1 MKIKIV
7 PSASRTALH
16 DFMATAAMTRVTMVF
31 VKQHPGSKFAN
42 KEIRYEFRDADD
54 LKYRVFISFNPKIPW
69 TFNLE
74 YGKTSG
80 RMPDSIAEDFTE
92 KFVAKMQKR
101 RFPGW
106 KKGDTIVLKTY
117 HSFFA
122 LNNDEG
128 RTGRAAFK
136 AEKKRLASIPKPM
149 TQAEMAK
156 AFGLDM
162 TPIKL
167 TAVGPQSNET
177 SHFRVRQG
185 DNTKIRTLTLYHPG
199 FPISDKKWRAN
210 SEKGIRHKYD
220 TSKWRIEY
228 NGGSLK
234 KGWDKR
240 VEQFFI
246 SEFAKEPGYIDPK
259 DPYANWINV
268 FPEDAPGIYRTE
280 LFNRFKTQQA
290 ANEGKSW
297 KP

>member
-1 MKIKIV
+1 MEIKIV
-7 PSASRTALH
+7 PSTSGTALH
-16 DFMATAAMTRVTMVF
+16 DFMGTAAVTRVTMVF
-31 VKQHPGSKFAN
+31 VKEHPGAKFAN

-80 RMPDSIAEDFTE
+80 RMPDSIATDFTE

-106 KKGDTIVLKTY
+106 KKGDTIILKTY
-117 HSFFA
+117 HTFFA
-122 LNNDEG
+122 LNNEQG
-128 RTGRAAFK
+128 RTGRAAYK

-156 AFGLDM
+156 AFGLDL
-162 TPIKL
+162 TQIKL
-167 TAVGPQSNET
+167 TATGPQKDER
-177 SHFRVRQG
+177 SHFRVQQG
-185 DNTKIRTLTLYHPG
+185 DNKKIRTVTLYHPG
-199 FPISDKKWRAN
+199 FPGNRKPGQTLN
-210 SEKGIRHKYD
+210 YD

-228 NGGSLK
+228 NDGKLK

-246 SEFAKEPGYIDPK
+246 SEFAKEPGYLNPK
-259 DPYANWINV
+259 DPYGNWINI
-268 FPEDAPGIYRTE
+268 FPEDAPGIFRTE
-280 LFNRFKTQQA
+280 LFNRFKTQEA
-290 ANEGKSW
+290 ANRGESW